1 MNNLEQE
8 TLRGAAAAHSA
19 DPDNID
25 VLDILLVLT
34 RRKRMIGMVSV
45 AALCFGVVI
54 SLLLKPNFTATAV
67 ILPPQQQSSSSAML
81 GQLGSLAALG
91 GGGAAALGFKNP
103 ADMYVGILQCR
114 TIADEIISQFHLEA
128 IYKRKRRDDVRAA
141 LRNHTEIEAG
151 KDNLIRISVTDHDP
165 NRARDLANAYV
176 NELYRINSNLA
187 ISEAAQRRAF
197 FDQQLDAEKKS
208 LALAEDDLR
217 ATQQRTGLIQ
227 LSGQAQMIIQSIAQ
241 LRAQIASAEVEMQ
254 AKRTFAT
261 EQNPDLTRLQEAIS
275 TMRGQLAKLEDDQ
288 ARRTQPGDIL
298 LPAGRVAE
306 DSLEYERKLREVK
319 YHSTLFD
326 LLARQYEAARIDEAK
341 SAPII
346 QVIDH
351 AVAPDK
357 KSGPHGLL
365 ITIGL
370 GIFGFIFACVWAFIN
385 QGIRNLQRSPEY
397 AERFQHLIVLSRLR
411 TR

>member
-1 MNNLEQE
+1 MINLEQE
-8 TLRGAAAAHSA
+8 PLRASAAAHSA

-34 RRKRMIGMVSV
+34 RRKRMIGTVSV
-45 AALCFGVVI
+45 AALCIGVLT
-54 SLLLKPNFTATAV
+54 SLLLKPNFTATAA
-67 ILPPQQQSSSSAML
+67 ILPPQQQSSSSSLM

-91 GGGAAALGFKNP
+91 GGASVLGIKSP

-114 TIADEIISQFHLEA
+114 TIADEIISQFHLES
-128 IYKRKRRDDVRAA
+128 IYKRKKRDDTRTA
-141 LRNHTEIEAG
+141 LRAHTEIEAG

-176 NELYRINSNLA
+176 DELYRVNSNLA
-187 ISEAAQRRAF
+187 ITEAAQRRVF
-197 FDQQLDAEKKS
+197 FDQQLDAEKKA

-217 ATQQRTGLIQ
+217 ATEQRTGLIQ

-241 LRAQIASAEVEMQ
+241 LRAEIASREVEMQ
-254 AKRTFAT
+254 AMRTFAT
-261 EQNPDLTRLQEAIS
+261 EQNPDLTRLQEVIS
-275 TMRGQLAKLEDDQ
+275 TMRRQLTMLEDDQ
-288 ARRTQPGDIL
+288 ARQQQPGNIA

-306 DSLEYERKLREVK
+306 DSLEYARKFREVK
-319 YHSTLFD
+319 YHESLFD
-326 LLARQYEAARIDEAK
+326 LLSRQYEAARIDEAK

-346 QVIDH
+346 QVIDR

-357 KSGPHGLL
+357 KSGPHGSL

-370 GIFGFIFACVWAFIN
+370 GILGFSLACAWAFIG
-385 QGIRNLQRSPEY
+385 QGLRNLRRSPEY
-397 AERFQHLIVLSRLR
+397 AEKFQHLIALSGLR